1 MKTAIVLSVATVLS
15 TMLAVGHAVAADAE
29 AGKKAFGRCAACHTV
44 EPGKSRMGPTLWG
57 VVGRKAG
64 TVEGYSFSPAMKDSG
79 LTWDTATLDKFLEQP
94 SAVVRASKMA
104 FFGVKD
110 PGERANLIAYLETLH

>member
-1 MKTAIVLSVATVLS
+1 MRTVVVVSVAAALWAA
-15 TMLAVGHAVAADAE
+15 LAVNHAQAADVE
-29 AGKKAFGRCAACHTV
+29 AGKKVFGRCAACHAV

-64 TVEGYSFSPAMKDSG
+64 TVEGYSFSPAMKDLG
-79 LTWDTATLDKFLEQP
+79 LTWDAATLDKFLEQP
-94 SAVVRASKMA
+94 SAVVKASKMA

-110 PGERANLIAYLETLH
+110 PSERANLIAYLETLH